1 MQPIELRVWLKD
13 ERKMYY
19 QTENTSS
26 CMDGLERF
34 TQIVGRVTGYTPEVM
49 RYTGLKDKKGVKI
62 FGGDIIDYQD
72 YLGIVKFGV
81 NSKKTDV
88 LGYKYAKIGF
98 YIKNITNYG
107 KEYKLESA
115 WWQGRCKIIGNIY
128 QNKDLLT

>member
-1 MQPIELRVWLKD
+1 
-13 ERKMYY
+13 
-19 QTENTSS
+19 
-26 CMDGLERF
+26 MDGLERF